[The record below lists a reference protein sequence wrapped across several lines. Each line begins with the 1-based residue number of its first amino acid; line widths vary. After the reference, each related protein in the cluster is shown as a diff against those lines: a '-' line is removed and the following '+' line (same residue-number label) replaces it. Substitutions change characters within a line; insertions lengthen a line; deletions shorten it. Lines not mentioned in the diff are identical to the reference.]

1 MTHFHSYQ
9 EIISIETEAW
19 RAFDCQPEAWR
30 AFDCRPVATR
40 RGGKKRDAKRDKVT
54 AVTNRFFDAMMSD
67 DPPKTKDDAVTMLTP
82 VLGLLLSIFF
92 KQLAVTVI
100 EWLWDR
106 TKESRA

>member
-1 MTHFHSYQ
+1 VTDITSRKQ
-9 EIISIETEAW
+9 IINIETEAW

-30 AFDCRPVATR
+30 AFDCQPVATV

-67 DPPKTKDDAVTMLTP
+67 NPPKTKDDAVTMLTP

-92 KQLAVTVI
+92 KQLAVMVI

>member
-1 MTHFHSYQ
+1 MTDITSRKQ
-9 EIISIETEAW
+9 IINIETEAW

-30 AFDCRPVATR
+30 AFDCQPVATV

-67 DPPKTKDDAVTMLTP
+67 NPPKTKDDAVTMLTP

-92 KQLAVTVI
+92 KQLIVMVI

>member
-1 MTHFHSYQ
+1 MTDITSRKQ
-9 EIISIETEAW
+9 IINIETEAW

-30 AFDCRPVATR
+30 AFDCQPVATV

-67 DPPKTKDDAVTMLTP
+67 NPPKTKDDAVTMLTP
-82 VLGLLLSIFF
+82 MLGLLLSIFF
-92 KQLAVTVI
+92 KQLAVMVI

>member
-54 AVTNRFFDAMMSD
+54 AVTNRFFDVMMSD
-67 DPPKTKDDAVTMLTP
+67 NPPKTKDDAVTMLTP

-92 KQLAVTVI
+92 KQLAVMVI

>member
-9 EIISIETEAW
+9 EIISIESEAW
-19 RAFDCQPEAWR
+19 RAFDCQP
-30 AFDCRPVATR
+30 VASG

-54 AVTNRFFDAMMSD
+54 AVTNRFFDVIMSD
-67 DPPKTKDDAVTMLTP
+67 NPPKTKEDAVTMLTP

-92 KQLAVTVI
+92 KQLAVMVI